1 MPNILIVDDES
12 LVRWSL
18 RARMEAAGHLVT
30 EASNGA
36 EALARFQEGVDL
48 VLLDYRLPDTN
59 GAELVKR
66 FKALDPE
73 PPVILLTAHAAVE
86 DAVDSMRNGAYYYA
100 QKTTDLANVPLL
112 VERALETT
120 RLAREVRTL
129 LVRER
134 ERHGLANI
142 IGDSEPM
149 RAVNAIIRRVIN
161 RMTTVLLTGESG
173 TGKDLVARALHAE
186 SVRAGGPFLNITCSA
201 LPENL
206 LENEL
211 FGHERG
217 AFTDAQQKKPGLLE
231 QANGGTVFLDEIGD
245 VSLGVQ
251 AKLLRFLEEKAFR
264 RLGGTADVR
273 PDVRVIAATNRNLG
287 DAVRAGTFREDLLYR
302 LSVMDVEL
310 PPLREREGDVPL
322 LANFFVSRFNQELR
336 TSVTSISTEAI
347 AKLQAHSWPGNVRE
361 LRNTL
366 ERAMLLFDAE
376 VLEPEHLR
384 MAQPVRDINRRYEL
398 PPDGVDLL
406 EVERDLVTTAL
417 VRTRGN
423 QSRAAALLRITRDQI
438 RHRMLKFNLGRPQ
451 AE

>member
-1 MPNILIVDDES
+1 
-12 LVRWSL
+12 
-18 RARMEAAGHLVT
+18 
-30 EASNGA
+30 
-36 EALARFQEGVDL
+36 
-48 VLLDYRLPDTN
+48 
-59 GAELVKR
+59 
-66 FKALDPE
+66 
-73 PPVILLTAHAAVE
+73 VILLTAHAAVE

-112 VERALETT
+112 VQRALETT
-120 RLAREVRTL
+120 QLAREVRAL

-134 ERHGLANI
+134 ERHGLVNI
-142 IGDSEPM
+142 IGDSPAM
-149 RAVNAIIRRVIN
+149 RDVHAIMRRLTN

-186 SVRAGGPFLNITCSA
+186 SFRAGGPFLNITCSA

-245 VSLGVQ
+245 ISLGVQ

-273 PDVRVIAATNRNLG
+273 PDVRVITATNRNLG

-310 PPLREREGDVPL
+310 PPLREREGDIPL
-322 LANFFVSRFNQELR
+322 LANYFVFRFNQELR
-336 TSVTSISTEAI
+336 TSVTSISAEAI

-366 ERAMLLFDAE
+366 ERGMLLFDSE

-384 MAQPVRDINRRYEL
+384 MAQPVRDIKRRYEL

-417 VRTRGN
+417 LRTRGN

-438 RHRMLKFNLGRPQ
+438 RHRMLKFNLVRPQ
-451 AE
+451 DESDGDAR

>member
-1 MPNILIVDDES
+1 
-12 LVRWSL
+12 
-18 RARMEAAGHLVT
+18 
-30 EASNGA
+30 
-36 EALARFQEGVDL
+36 
-48 VLLDYRLPDTN
+48 
-59 GAELVKR
+59 
-66 FKALDPE
+66 
-73 PPVILLTAHAAVE
+73 
-86 DAVDSMRNGAYYYA
+86 MRNGAYYYA

-112 VERALETT
+112 VQRALESTQ
-120 RLAREVRTL
+120 LAREVRAL

-134 ERHGLANI
+134 ERHGLVNI
-142 IGDSEPM
+142 IGDSPAM
-149 RAVNAIIRRVIN
+149 RDVNAIMRRVTN

-186 SVRAGGPFLNITCSA
+186 STRAGGPFLNITCSA

-245 VSLGVQ
+245 VSVGVQ
-251 AKLLRFLEEKAFR
+251 SKLLRFLEEKAFR

-310 PPLREREGDVPL
+310 PPLREREGDIPL
-322 LANFFVSRFNQELR
+322 LANYFVSRFNQELR
-336 TSVTSISTEAI
+336 TSVTSISPEAI

-366 ERAMLLFDAE
+366 ERGMLLYDSE
-376 VLEPEHLR
+376 VLQPEHLR
-384 MAQPVRDINRRYEL
+384 MAQPVRDSKRRYEL

-417 VRTRGN
+417 LRTRGN

-438 RHRMLKFNLGRPQ
+438 RHRMLKFNLVRPQ
-451 AE
+451 DESEIEAT

>member
-1 MPNILIVDDES
+1 
-12 LVRWSL
+12 
-18 RARMEAAGHLVT
+18 
-30 EASNGA
+30 
-36 EALARFQEGVDL
+36 
-48 VLLDYRLPDTN
+48 
-59 GAELVKR
+59 
-66 FKALDPE
+66 
-73 PPVILLTAHAAVE
+73 
-86 DAVDSMRNGAYYYA
+86 
-100 QKTTDLANVPLL
+100 
-112 VERALETT
+112 
-120 RLAREVRTL
+120 
-129 LVRER
+129 
-134 ERHGLANI
+134 
-142 IGDSEPM
+142 
-149 RAVNAIIRRVIN
+149 
-161 RMTTVLLTGESG
+161 
-173 TGKDLVARALHAE
+173 
-186 SVRAGGPFLNITCSA
+186 
-201 LPENL
+201 
-206 LENEL
+206 
-211 FGHERG
+211 
-217 AFTDAQQKKPGLLE
+217 
-231 QANGGTVFLDEIGD
+231 
-245 VSLGVQ
+245 
-251 AKLLRFLEEKAFR
+251 
-264 RLGGTADVR
+264 
-273 PDVRVIAATNRNLG
+273 VRVIAATNRNLG